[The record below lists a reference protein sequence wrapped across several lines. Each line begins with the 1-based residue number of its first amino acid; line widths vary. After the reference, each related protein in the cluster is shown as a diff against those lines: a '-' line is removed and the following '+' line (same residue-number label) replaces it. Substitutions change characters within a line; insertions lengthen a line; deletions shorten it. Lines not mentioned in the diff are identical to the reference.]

1 MSKYNFIVK
10 NGFDLM
16 SEKHTPQSF
25 LIETFLPEKGTCIYY
40 GNYGSGKT
48 TFVLQ
53 ALFSCMSGLDFFGQ
67 KTSTCRLFY
76 WCGDGEHSAMERIK
90 NYIDLFKVNQWLLKT
105 TTSPLDLSS
114 DNPE

>member
-1 MSKYNFIVK
+1 MSKYNFSVK

-16 SEKHTPQSF
+16 SEEHTPQSF

-53 ALFSCMSGLDFFGQ
+53 SLFSCMSGLDFFE
-67 KTSTCRLFY
+67 K
-76 WCGDGEHSAMERIK
+76 K
-90 NYIDLFKVNQWLLKT
+90 NKSLQIILLVWRW
-105 TTSPLDLSS
+105 
-114 DNPE
+114 

>member
-1 MSKYNFIVK
+1 MSKYNFSVK

-16 SEKHTPQSF
+16 SEEHTPQSF

-53 ALFSCMSGLDFFGQ
+53 ALFSCMSDKYFFGK
-67 KTSTCRLFY
+67 KTNPCRLFY

-90 NYIDLFKVNQWLLKT
+90 NYIDLFKIILLI
-105 TTSPLDLSS
+105 
-114 DNPE
+114 